1 MPKEGK
7 KRIPLPSGLKQTKP
21 FAKASGFFVFKTF
34 KLAAL
39 GTLNILCVLSDL
51 FYYFYSMETAY
62 IKTPLGIATIIGDEN
77 GVSEISVSDEGEVSV
92 VVPVILGD
100 AVLQLDEYFEGKR
113 NDFTFKMKPK
123 GTDFQQKVW
132 KSLLEIPYGK
142 TRTYMEQSKALG
154 DVKAIRA
161 VASANG
167 KNPLWIV
174 VPCHRVIGTNG
185 SLTGYAGGL
194 WRKKWLLEHENP
206 STQQSLF

>member
-1 MPKEGK
+1 
-7 KRIPLPSGLKQTKP
+7 
-21 FAKASGFFVFKTF
+21 
-34 KLAAL
+34 
-39 GTLNILCVLSDL
+39 
-51 FYYFYSMETAY
+51 METVY
-62 IKTPLGIATIIGDEN
+62 INSPLGITKIIGDEA
-77 GVSEISVSDEGEVSV
+77 GIAVISVSDVGTNEVSQEIPKV
-92 VVPVILGD
+92 LKD
-100 AVLQLDEYFEGKR
+100 AVSQLQEYFDGKR
-113 NDFTFKMKPK
+113 TDFDLKLNPQ
-123 GTDFQQKVW
+123 GTEFQQKIW

-142 TRTYMEQSKALG
+142 TVSYMDQTKKLG

-185 SLTGYAGGL
+185 SLTGYAGEI